1 MIRKTLSKE
10 ELEEKAREYE
20 TVYTKDSSIAEID
33 GFRNLETEIGIT
45 EDQSREKA
53 VINIREEL
61 GGSWKQAAHLADSI
75 IDCWR
80 HTGKPE
86 NILNYSGFEGEEIQK
101 AIKIVRNTDTYFSR
115 LENHDFPE
123 NSGYLLKEDLN
134 KVETDAL
141 TEVENVEYF
150 RDSRFEPEEFN
161 IFTSKNQVVTSVV
174 ENIKQLNP
182 EETGVIVRED
192 SEYSAL
198 LKSLLDSEDIAYHR
212 SQDITDS
219 PHFRNIISLIR
230 TGLTGNRVRLR
241 DLRLLLTGMG
251 VETDLRDSNKFLESL
266 NDDNLEDVKDLIN
279 AIQYL
284 SFGEVI
290 DRYEELSGEDLSSIR
305 NTAENIGFLETPV
318 NEIDDLEYLMRQLSL
333 EEETERE
340 GVKIAGPYDSLRMD
354 RENVFILGISSEW
367 NQDIINREWRDVVA
381 LEERR
386 QRNFESIIQ
395 TGSNQHYMVIDQEL
409 NQPVIPCFY
418 LNKLMDKEFTE
429 FTELPHSRYTAKT
442 RKTDSFRKLE
452 TNIENEELDKISQTS
467 LNNFAISPRVYYLSK
482 LVSEADEVNR
492 MKGNLFH
499 DFAEFYVNYPGFVD
513 EKGLGIFQEMIVDEM
528 RSLVEDGE
536 IEMIKTETD
545 VGLRSIR
552 KFLDEEGFQ
561 RPDQELK
568 ENLDQNKRANYFAR
582 KFDKGIRSDV
592 AEARFEDKSK
602 GIYGKIDLVLET
614 NHLVD
619 YKSGRKKTKKQL
631 VKSSTVEKVDNVDWP
646 DFQPAMYLSFLR
658 DHVEDHE
665 LYFTYYYFLN
675 DIHSQMNGIDSEENK
690 VKLVYYP
697 RRFDE
702 HVKKREVFESL
713 IKDVSKSN
721 DRRKTLEKLGYEGF
735 RNFLERNPIPKTFD
749 YDELEQKG
757 YVNQLV
763 EYGQSEVGDYKYVQK
778 GCKSAL
784 RKLVEINQ
792 TSFFKED
799 LDRVEEFV
807 EESIKRINKFKE
819 SGFPVEKEDESHLPF
834 NELVIK

>member
-1 MIRKTLSKE
+1 MIRETLSRE
-10 ELEEKAREYE
+10 ELEEKASEYE
-20 TVYTKDSSIAEID
+20 VVYTKDSSIAEIE

-80 HTGKPE
+80 HTGSPE
-86 NILNYSGFEGEEIQK
+86 NILDYTGFEGEEVEK
-101 AIKIVRNTDTYFSR
+101 AIEIVKGTDTYFSR
-115 LENHDFPE
+115 LQDHDFPGK
-123 NSGYLLKEDLN
+123 SGFLLKDDLN
-134 KVETDAL
+134 QVEMNAL
-141 TEVENVEYF
+141 SQVEDIEYF
-150 RDSRFEPEEFN
+150 KESDFEPDEFKV
-161 IFTSKNQVVTSVV
+161 FTSKNQVVTSVV
-174 ENIKQLNP
+174 ENIKNLDP
-182 EETGVIVRED
+182 DETGVIVRED

-198 LKSLLDSEDIAYHR
+198 LKSLLDSEDIDYHR

-284 SFGEVI
+284 SFEEVI

-305 NTAENIGFLETPV
+305 DTAENIGFLETPV
-318 NEIDDLEYLMRQLSL
+318 NEIDDLEYLMKQLSL
-333 EEETERE
+333 EEETERT
-340 GVKIAGPYDSLRMD
+340 GVKIAGPYENLRLD

-395 TGSNQHYMVIDQEL
+395 AGNKQHYLVIDQEL

-418 LNKLMDKEFTE
+418 LNKLLDKEFTE
-429 FTELPHSRYTAKT
+429 FTELPYQRYTAET
-442 RKTDSFRKLE
+442 READSFRKLE
-452 TNIENEELDKISQTS
+452 TNIENEKLEKISQTS

-513 EKGLGIFQEMIVDEM
+513 DKGLDIFQEIIVDEM

-536 IEMIKTETD
+536 IEMIKTETN

-561 RPDQELK
+561 RPDRELT
-568 ENLDQNKRANYFAR
+568 ENLERNKRANHFAR
-582 KFDKGIRSDV
+582 EFNKDIRSDV
-592 AEARFEDKSK
+592 AEARFEDQEK
-602 GIYGKIDLVLET
+602 GTYGKIDLVLET

-619 YKSGRKKTKKQL
+619 YKSGRKKSKKQL
-631 VKSSTVEKVDNVDWP
+631 VKSSTVDKVDDVDWP

-658 DHVEDHE
+658 KHVPDQE

-697 RRFDE
+697 RRFAE
-702 HVKKREVFESL
+702 HVKRREVFESL

-757 YVNQLV
+757 YANELI
-763 EYGQSEVGDYKYVQK
+763 EYAQSEVGDYKYVQK

-784 RKLVEINQ
+784 RKLVKINQ
-792 TSFFKED
+792 TSFFEED
-799 LDRVEEFV
+799 LDRVEQFV
-807 EESIKRINKFKE
+807 EQSIKRINRFKE
-819 SGFPVEKEDESHLPF
+819 SGFPVEKEDESQLPF
-834 NELVIK
+834 NDMVIK